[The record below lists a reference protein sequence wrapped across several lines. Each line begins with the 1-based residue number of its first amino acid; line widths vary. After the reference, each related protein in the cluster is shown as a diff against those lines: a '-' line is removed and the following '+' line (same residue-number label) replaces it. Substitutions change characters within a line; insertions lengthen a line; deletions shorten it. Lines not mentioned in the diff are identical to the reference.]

1 MKILITGAAGFIG
14 SHMVRALVNR
24 GNSVLPLDNFAD
36 YYSVDYKRLRVR
48 ELHDDPNQL
57 QIVDISDRA
66 ALEQAFSSF
75 KPEYVIHLAAQAG
88 VRLSLNQSQIYI
100 SSNIEGFYNVLCC
113 AEDYGVKGFIYASSS
128 SVYGDSTPT
137 PYSETSLTLRPKS
150 IYGVSKLTNE
160 MFAEIQARKSNMRL
174 RGLRFFTVYGP
185 WGRPDMAYFRI
196 VSAALGES
204 RFSLFGDGKIK
215 RDFTFID
222 DVVDTSIRLL
232 DDLTTRGKGFA
243 DIVNIGGSRPLDMNY
258 LIELVQKQT
267 KSIIAVNKENPNP
280 LDSEI
285 TMADQ
290 SYLTSI
296 LGEQEFT
303 PLEDGVERLV
313 SWAKDKEIKQH
324 LRLWIENTK

>member
-137 PYSETSLTLRPKS
+137 PYSEASLTLRPKS

>member
-14 SHMVRALVNR
+14 SHMVKALVDR
-24 GNSVLPLDNFAD
+24 GNSVFPLDNFAD
-36 YYSVDYKRLRVR
+36 YYSVDYKRLRVA
-48 ELHDDPNQL
+48 ELHQDPDKL
-57 QIVDISDRA
+57 QIIDISDRK

-75 KPEYVIHLAAQAG
+75 KPDFVIHLAAQAG
-88 VRLSLNQSQIYI
+88 VRLSLNQSEIYI

-113 AEDYGVKGFIYASSS
+113 AEEFGVKGILYASSS
-128 SVYGDSTPT
+128 SVYGDLTPT
-137 PYSETSLTLRPKS
+137 PYTESSLTLRPKS
-150 IYGVSKLTNE
+150 FYGVSKLANE
-160 MFAEIQARKSNMRL
+160 MFAEIQSRKSKIRF

-196 VSAALGES
+196 VSAGLGES
-204 RFSLFGDGKIK
+204 NFSLFGDGKVK
-215 RDFTFID
+215 RDFTFIN
-222 DVVDTSIRLL
+222 DVIDTSIRLL
-232 DDLTTRGKGFA
+232 DDLATRDEGFS

-267 KSIIAVNKENPNP
+267 QSIIAINNTEANS

-296 LGEQEFT
+296 LGKQSFT
-303 PLEDGVERLV
+303 PLEDGIERLV
-313 SWAKDKEIKQH
+313 SWANRKEIKPH
-324 LRLWIENTK
+324 LRAWIENTK

>member
-1 MKILITGAAGFIG
+1 
-14 SHMVRALVNR
+14 
-24 GNSVLPLDNFAD
+24 
-36 YYSVDYKRLRVR
+36 
-48 ELHDDPNQL
+48 
-57 QIVDISDRA
+57 
-66 ALEQAFSSF
+66 
-75 KPEYVIHLAAQAG
+75 
-88 VRLSLNQSQIYI
+88 
-100 SSNIEGFYNVLCC
+100 
-113 AEDYGVKGFIYASSS
+113 
-128 SVYGDSTPT
+128 
-137 PYSETSLTLRPKS
+137 
-150 IYGVSKLTNE
+150 
-160 MFAEIQARKSNMRL
+160 MFAEIQARKSNMRF

-204 RFSLFGDGKIK
+204 SFSLFGDGKIK

-296 LGEQEFT
+296 LGEQKFT

-324 LRLWIENTK
+324 LRVWIENTK